1 MNPTIAKKKI
11 PLLDLAALHA
21 PIRDEILAEITRVVD
36 SQRFIMGDDVKQLEQ
51 LVAQYTGTRYAVGC
65 ASGSDALFLALLA
78 AGVKPQDRVLTTPY
92 SFFATAGAITR
103 AGAVPVFVDIDPA
116 TYNIEP
122 RLACHALER
131 DPAIKAV
138 IPVHLFGACADM
150 DPILETA
157 RQRGCAVIEDG
168 AQSIGAEY
176 KGRRAQSMGDIGCIS
191 FFPSKNLGGF
201 GDGGMLTTND
211 DGLARKLSALRVH
224 GSLKKYY
231 HEWVGINSR
240 LDTLQAAVL
249 KVKFRCLDAW
259 TAGRQQNAEHYR
271 RLLGEA
277 GLPLTLPEPAS
288 YQTRHVYNQFVIRC
302 AERDRLK
309 AWLQENGV
317 GTEVYYP
324 LPLHMQPC
332 YKDLGYQEGDFPE
345 SEKAAHETLAFP
357 VHSALAVEDVESVC
371 HLIQQFYRNSAE
383 REQA

>member
-1 MNPTIAKKKI
+1 MNPAIARKKI

-21 PIRDEILAEITRVVD
+21 PIRDEVLAEITRVVD
-36 SQRFIMGDDVKQLEQ
+36 SQKFIMGDDVKQLEQ
-51 LVAQYTGTRYAVGC
+51 LVARYSGTQFAVGC

-78 AGVKPQDRVLTTPY
+78 VGVKSGDRVLTTPY

-103 AGAVPVFVDIDPA
+103 AGAVPVFVDIDPV
-116 TYNIEP
+116 TYNIDAGS
-122 RLACHALER
+122 ACRALER
-131 DPAIKAV
+131 DPAIKAI

-157 RQRGCAVIEDG
+157 RGRGCAVIEDG

-176 KGRRAQSMGDIGCIS
+176 KGRKAQSMGDIGCIS

-201 GDGGMLTTND
+201 GDGGMLTTSD
-211 DGLARKLSALRVH
+211 EALARKLSALRVH
-224 GSLKKYY
+224 GSIKKYY

-259 TAGRQQNAEHYR
+259 TSGRQQNAEHYR

-277 GLPLTLPEPAS
+277 GLPLTLAEPAP
-288 YQTRHVYNQFVIRC
+288 YQTRHIYNQFVVRC
-302 AERDRLK
+302 ADRDRLK

-332 YKDLGYQEGDFPE
+332 YKDLGYHEGDFPE
-345 SEKAAHETLAFP
+345 SEKAARESLALP
-357 VHSALAVEDVESVC
+357 VHSAMALDDLEYIGQ
-371 HLIQQFYRNSAE
+371 LIRSFYH
-383 REQA
+383 